1 MMKVD
6 IKLVKQLRDMTK
18 APFKD
23 VKDALEEANG
33 DLDKAIEILKAKGAA
48 KAAKKADRETKEG
61 IVKVL
66 EADEGVFGV
75 KLWCETDFVAK
86 NSMFLELADTI
97 LQKVASRWAFF
108 NSWDDAPEDLKSELT
123 SLVQEYIG
131 KIGEN
136 LKILDLFALRK
147 EVPVYVYIHPGNR
160 VVSLVF
166 YKGDEKVAKEV
177 ALQVAAMNPSFK
189 DIDSIPSEEFEN
201 IKAKFREEL
210 ASSNKPADII
220 EKIIEGKLSK
230 VFEEMVLEEQPYI
243 RDDSKKMKD
252 VMKDKI
258 EVVEFKRF
266 SI

>member
-1 MMKVD
+1 MKVD

-23 VKDALEEANG
+23 VKDALEEAWG
-33 DLDKAIEILKAKGAA
+33 DLDKAVEILKAKGAA

-66 EADEGVFGV
+66 ETDSWVFGV

-86 NSMFLELADTI
+86 NDMFLELADVI
-97 LQKVASRWAFF
+97 LQKTAWRGEFF
-108 NSWDDAPEDLKSELT
+108 GSWEDVPEDLKSELT

-136 LKILDLFALRK
+136 LKILDLFAISK
-147 EVPVYVYIHPGNR
+147 ETSVYVYVHPGNR

-166 YKGDEKVAKEV
+166 YKGDEEVAKEV
-177 ALQVAAMNPSFK
+177 ALQVAAMSPSFK
-189 DIDSIPSEEFEN
+189 DVASIPKQELEDLR
-201 IKAKFREEL
+201 AKFKQEL
-210 ASSNKPADII
+210 ADSSKPDDIV
-220 EKIIEGKLSK
+220 EKIVEGKLAK

-243 RDDSKKMKD
+243 RDDTQKMKD
-252 VMKDKI
+252 VMRDKI
-258 EVVEFKRF
+258 EVVEFRRF